1 MEARIERPGDATA
14 WVIGDDDEV
23 IVIDPGEDA
32 AGVLEAV
39 GDREILAV
47 ICTHGHASHVTAA
60 IEVAERDEA
69 AVALHP
75 ADRLDWRATHPD
87 DAAEIEMAD
96 GGRFEVAD
104 VALEVM
110 HTAGH
115 SPGSVSLYCAD
126 LGAVFTGD
134 ALLAA
139 GPAAHEGEFPDFPGQ
154 LTAIGERLL
163 GLPPRDPG
171 AARARR
177 GDHDLRR
184 HEAVRRLGDRGP
196 GRGPELVPMEQL
208 GFEGM
213 PRRLY
218 TCTPTRLT
226 TWLDCPRRYRMSY
239 LDRPAPPKGPPW
251 AHNSLGASVHNA
263 LAGWWRL
270 PLPRRTAHAA
280 GALLQQGW
288 INEGY
293 ASDDQSAKYRDWARQ
308 LVEGYTAGLDPADE
322 PVGVERTVATRTDVI
337 AVSGRIDRLDARPS
351 DGGSTELVVVDYKTG
366 RHVVSVDD
374 ARSSLALAIYAIA
387 AARVLRR
394 DCRRVELHHL
404 PSGQVIGWDHT
415 PESLQRHLGRAE
427 QVATECADADEAMR
441 TPLAADAYD
450 EVFPPRTSPGCG
462 WCDFLRHCPEGQA
475 AAVSRRPWDALAEL

>member
-1 MEARIERPGDATA
+1 
-14 WVIGDDDEV
+14 
-23 IVIDPGEDA
+23 
-32 AGVLEAV
+32 
-39 GDREILAV
+39 
-47 ICTHGHASHVTAA
+47 
-60 IEVAERDEA
+60 
-69 AVALHP
+69 
-75 ADRLDWRATHPD
+75 
-87 DAAEIEMAD
+87 
-96 GGRFEVAD
+96 
-104 VALEVM
+104 
-110 HTAGH
+110 
-115 SPGSVSLYCAD
+115 
-126 LGAVFTGD
+126 
-134 ALLAA
+134 
-139 GPAAHEGEFPDFPGQ
+139 
-154 LTAIGERLL
+154 
-163 GLPPRDPG
+163 
-171 AARARR
+171 
-177 GDHDLRR
+177 
-184 HEAVRRLGDRGP
+184 
-196 GRGPELVPMEQL
+196 MEQL

-322 PVGVERTVATRTDVI
+322 PVGVERTVATRTKVI

-351 DGGSTELVVVDYKTG
+351 DGGGTELVVVDYKTG
-366 RHVVSVDD
+366 RHVLSVDD

-404 PSGQVIGWDHT
+404 PTGQVFGWDHT
-415 PESLQRHLGRAE
+415 PESLQRHLRRAE
-427 QVATECADADEAMR
+427 SVAIECADADEAMR
-441 TPLAADAYD
+441 APLAADAYD

-462 WCDFLRHCPEGQA
+462 WCDYLRHCPEGQA